1 MFYLSEKPWSTPPVT
16 ENLMTTTSPDWNVS
30 DDTLCGE
37 VVAVYPP
44 ILLANPTRTFIQGL

>member
-30 DDTLCGE
+30 DYTLCGE
-37 VVAVYPP
+37 VVAVNPP
-44 ILLANPTRTFIQGL
+44 ILLANPTRTFIQGF